1 MYYIEEIVSANTF
14 TSTSET
20 LKLKMFAKLQ
30 KQYASQVGDAIG
42 GLVASKLGTGESATE
57 KPVED
62 LNAITGKR
70 KALFIG
76 INYFG
81 TQSELKG
88 CINDVKNIR
97 AFLEEKYKLDEVLV
111 LTDDQTSDPT
121 KMPTRDNI
129 LNGFKWLTRGATK
142 GDSLIMHY
150 SGHGGSVKD
159 LDGDEEDGNDETLCP
174 CDYDTAGQIVDDDV
188 HEALVKGI
196 PEGVRLTAIMDCCH
210 SQSILDLPYT
220 YNINGDLEITM
231 NDRNKGV
238 TKIIASGVKYALG
251 EKGDGMRG
259 IQEGIKMFVAGSTG
273 TGDSGARAK
282 SVSTRTT
289 DADVIM
295 FSGCKDSQTSADAHI
310 GGESTGAMSYALI
323 KALRENQHMD
333 YTQLL
338 SRMRQILTEQYSQ
351 VPMMSAGRKL
361 KLESAFTL

>member
-1 MYYIEEIVSANTF
+1 
-14 TSTSET
+14 
-20 LKLKMFAKLQ
+20 MFAKLG
-30 KQYASQVGDAIG
+30 KQYASQVGDAIE
-42 GLVASKLGTGESATE
+42 GLVNSKLGPGENSTE
-57 KPVED
+57 KPVEA

-88 CINDVKNIR
+88 CINDVKNIKK
-97 AFLEEKYKLDEVLV
+97 FLEEQYKLDEVLV
-111 LTDDQTSDPT
+111 LTDDQTSDQS
-121 KMPTRDNI
+121 KMPTRENI
-129 LNGFKWLTRGATK
+129 LKGFRWLTQGASS

-159 LDGDEEDGNDETLCP
+159 LDGEEEDGNDETLCP
-174 CDYDTAGQIVDDDV
+174 SDYASAGQILDDEI
-188 HEALVKGI
+188 HEVLVKGI
-196 PEGVRLTAIMDCCH
+196 PQGVRLTAIMDCCH
-210 SQSILDLPYT
+210 SQSILDLPFT

-238 TKIIASGVKYALG
+238 TKIISSGVKYALG
-251 EKGDGMRG
+251 EKTDGMRG
-259 IQEGIKMFVAGSTG
+259 LQEGFKMFVAGSTKG
-273 TGDSGARAK
+273 GGDSAARAK

-295 FSGCKDSQTSADAHI
+295 FSGCQDSQTSADAHI

-323 KALRENQHMD
+323 KALRENHNMD
-333 YTQLL
+333 YTHLL
-338 SRMRQILTEQYSQ
+338 SRMRQILVEKYSQ

>member
-1 MYYIEEIVSANTF
+1 
-14 TSTSET
+14 
-20 LKLKMFAKLQ
+20 MFAKLQ
-30 KQYASQVGDAIG
+30 KQYASQVGDAIE
-42 GLVASKLGTGESATE
+42 GLVNSKLGAGESSTE
-57 KPVED
+57 KPVEA

-111 LTDDQTSDPT
+111 LTDDQTADPT
-121 KMPTRDNI
+121 KMPTRENI
-129 LNGFKWLTRGATK
+129 LNGFKWLTGGANK

-174 CDYDTAGQIVDDDV
+174 SDYDTAGQIVDDDV
-188 HEALVKGI
+188 HECLVKGI

-220 YNINGDLEITM
+220 YNISGDLEITM

-238 TKIIASGVKYALG
+238 SQVIASGVKYAMG
-251 EKGDGMRG
+251 QKADGMRG
-259 IQEGIKMFVAGSTG
+259 IQEGFKMIVAGSTG
-273 TGDSGARAK
+273 GGGNAGARAK
-282 SVSTRTT
+282 AVSTRTT
-289 DADVIM
+289 EADVIM
-295 FSGCKDSQTSADAHI
+295 FSGCQDSQTSADAHI

-323 KALRENQHMD
+323 KSLREDSNMD
-333 YTQLL
+333 YTHLL